1 MTKAEQIDKY
11 LEKAGVF
18 FLITLADGKPKSR
31 VLGFHMHLNEQVYF
45 YTCTFKPA
53 YRQMQEN
60 PWVEIA
66 AGDDEGFLRYD
77 GRVVFDD
84 NPALLER
91 ACQVNP
97 YVQYDIDAGYT
108 LAFFHLVDAT
118 AEFHSATET
127 LQVLSL

>member
-1 MTKAEQIDKY
+1 M
-11 LEKAGVF
+11 G
-18 FLITLADGKPKSR
+18 
-31 VLGFHMHLNEQVYF
+31 
-45 YTCTFKPA
+45 
-53 YRQMQEN
+53 
-60 PWVEIA
+60 
-66 AGDDEGFLRYD
+66 GDRCRRRRGIRYD